1 MKRLIKETKNNG
13 GALAMLVNG
22 VNLLPFAGV
31 ALLIGADTAGIV
43 FGMIFLIIGL
53 LMWAVTLN

>member
-1 MKRLIKETKNNG
+1 MKRLIREAKNNG

-43 FGMIFLIIGL
+43 FGMIFLVIGL
-53 LMWAVTLN
+53 LMWTVSLN